1 MQTPKRLKDGEPGA
15 QDRGLSERRELS
27 LTDRRFL
34 KATKRNEVAKQ
45 RAGGNEEEGGR
56 QDRAPGASTTERG
69 RGWGRS
75 GPGGGG
81 SRETLVPASSK
92 RSPESE

>member
-56 QDRAPGASTTERG
+56 QDRAPGASTTERTG
-69 RGWGRS
+69 KEWPRRWGQS
-75 GPGGGG
+75 GDT
-81 SRETLVPASSK
+81 RASEFK
-92 RSPESE
+92 KVTRV